1 VAAEPRRTGGA
12 YGPALPSQ
20 KANSEGARWG
30 VTPSWHEHRPT
41 ALALRVVAGLGS
53 SLDLSSPPWAL
64 PLHRPQVV
72 VLMDPCKDP
81 EDTLCVHQSRE
92 QTFIFDTVFDQHASQ
107 VPATHPHP
115 GSIGWEHPWDG
126 LWPGHP
132 SPSLPGSPRGA
143 KGCEQET
150 LPGSMD
156 RGYQVGAI
164 FLPLLPSTR
173 DGRCSPPRT
182 ALGYWSLDSRSTP

>member
-1 VAAEPRRTGGA
+1 LGHRCDVAAEPRRTGGA

-107 VPATHPHP
+107 VTPTLAPLGGSTPGMACGRATHPHHSQDLPEEQKAVSRKPSQGPWTGATRWGQSSYLCYQAP
-115 GSIGWEHPWDG
+115 GMADAHHHAQPWG
-126 LWPGHP
+126 TG
-132 SPSLPGSPRGA
+132 
-143 KGCEQET
+143 
-150 LPGSMD
+150 
-156 RGYQVGAI
+156 V
-164 FLPLLPSTR
+164 
-173 DGRCSPPRT
+173 
-182 ALGYWSLDSRSTP
+182 